1 MSEQNRE
8 KEERLFRALSGVE
21 EELLHRSEQNEGVEK
36 RKANG
41 KIRRFPLYY
50 VSRIAAACLC
60 FVAMGAVFVTVR
72 NSSKMADSTSN
83 DAAAPQ
89 SAYSA
94 GAESAAPAENFAAA
108 QAENAAEEA
117 EMAEVTAD
125 MPEGAVAEVTADADG
140 AVTGNLQA
148 AQNNDSMDEKQRSQ
162 PAVSGNEASGAEDS
176 MEEAEQLNGLRRKEQ
191 QEAEIHMQELQT
203 VTEQFITL
211 SANIRELDLANETS
225 AEEATN
231 LAQGIDEIS
240 KMCNELT
247 ESVSVLG
254 NFMHVYKQSNQ
265 DISEIA
271 EQTNLLSLNASIEAA
286 RAGDMGKGFAVVASE
301 IRKLS
306 ESTKVLIEGN
316 TAQAD
321 EILPK
326 IQESIQ
332 SMENVIQSIHHMA
345 EKVTTIAANT
355 EEISSQA
362 AQINDMA
369 DELKQKV
376 ERL

>member
-89 SAYSA
+89 S

-148 AQNNDSMDEKQRSQ
+148 AQKNDSMDEKQRSQ

-176 MEEAEQLNGLRRKEQ
+176 MEEAEQD
-191 QEAEIHMQELQT
+191 QE
-203 VTEQFITL
+203 
-211 SANIRELDLANETS
+211 ET
-225 AEEATN
+225 
-231 LAQGIDEIS
+231 
-240 KMCNELT
+240 
-247 ESVSVLG
+247 
-254 NFMHVYKQSNQ
+254 
-265 DISEIA
+265 
-271 EQTNLLSLNASIEAA
+271 
-286 RAGDMGKGFAVVASE
+286 
-301 IRKLS
+301 
-306 ESTKVLIEGN
+306 LIEKQN
-316 TAQAD
+316 SPS
-321 EILPK
+321 L
-326 IQESIQ
+326 
-332 SMENVIQSIHHMA
+332 
-345 EKVTTIAANT
+345 EKMKTKG
-355 EEISSQA
+355 Q
-362 AQINDMA
+362 Q
-369 DELKQKV
+369 
-376 ERL
+376 